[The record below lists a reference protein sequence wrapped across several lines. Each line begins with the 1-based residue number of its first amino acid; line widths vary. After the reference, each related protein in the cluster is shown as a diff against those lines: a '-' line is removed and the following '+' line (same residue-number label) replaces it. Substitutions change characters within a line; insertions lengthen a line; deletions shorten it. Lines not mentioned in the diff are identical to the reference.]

1 MTHNDLPPCPL
12 PEEGGDFGSQCSQ
25 AAGDRALGRP
35 GGAIHNLVSLRDAL
49 RDFAA
54 ARDWRPF
61 HTPKNLAMAM
71 IVEAAELVEHFQWA
85 TPEESMAPPPEKLAA
100 IRDEVADTL
109 IYLVELADVLDID
122 LIAAAR
128 DKIAKNALKYPAPR
142 GTDGA

>member
-1 MTHNDLPPCPL
+1 MTTAITDLT
-12 PEEGGDFGSQCSQ
+12 
-25 AAGDRALGRP
+25 
-35 GGAIHNLVSLRDAL
+35 SLRAAL

-54 ARDWRPF
+54 ARDWRSF

-109 IYLVELADVLDID
+109 IYLVELADVLQID
-122 LIAAAR
+122 MIAAAR
-128 DKIAKNALKYPAPR
+128 DKIAKNAVKYPAPE
-142 GTDGA
+142 

>member
-1 MTHNDLPPCPL
+1 MTAITDLETL
-12 PEEGGDFGSQCSQ
+12 K
-25 AAGDRALGRP
+25 R
-35 GGAIHNLVSLRDAL
+35 AL

-54 ARDWRPF
+54 ARDWQPF

-85 TPEESMAPPPEKLAA
+85 TPEESLAPPPEKLAA

-109 IYLVELADVLDID
+109 IYLVELADTLDID

-128 DKIAKNALKYPAPR
+128 DKIVKNAIKYPAPR
-142 GTDGA
+142 

>member
-1 MTHNDLPPCPL
+1 MNQIADL
-12 PEEGGDFGSQCSQ
+12 D
-25 AAGDRALGRP
+25 ALK
-35 GGAIHNLVSLRDAL
+35 LAL

-54 ARDWRPF
+54 ARDWRQF

-85 TPEESMAPPPEKLAA
+85 TPEQSLAPSPEKLAE

-109 IYLVELADVLDID
+109 IYLVELADALDID

-128 DKIAKNALKYPAPR
+128 DKMAKNALKYPVPVGR
-142 GTDGA
+142 GT

>member
-1 MTHNDLPPCPL
+1 MNKDISDLP
-12 PEEGGDFGSQCSQ
+12 
-25 AAGDRALGRP
+25 
-35 GGAIHNLVSLRDAL
+35 SLRDAL

-54 ARDWRPF
+54 ARDWRRF

-85 TPEESMAPPPEKLAA
+85 TPEQSMNPPPEKLAE

-109 IYLVELADVLDID
+109 IYLVELADALDID

-128 DKIAKNALKYPAPR
+128 DKIVKNAAKYPAP
-142 GTDGA
+142 

>member
-1 MTHNDLPPCPL
+1 MND
-12 PEEGGDFGSQCSQ
+12 
-25 AAGDRALGRP
+25 
-35 GGAIHNLVSLRDAL
+35 IHDLETLKLAL

-54 ARDWRPF
+54 ARDWRQY

-85 TPEESMAPPPEKLAA
+85 TPEESLAPPPEKLAA

-109 IYLVELADVLDID
+109 IYLVELADCLGID

-128 DKIAKNALKYPAPR
+128 DKIAKNAIKYPAP
-142 GTDGA
+142 